1 MIPDSIELAERLMRS
16 GQLFVASGMYARA
29 TGANRAEITAW
40 ARKVLF
46 TPTQIAE
53 IEARAFTRITSEK

>member
-1 MIPDSIELAERLMRS
+1 MIPDTVERAEKLIRS

-29 TGANRAEITAW
+29 TGANRAEIAAQT
-40 ARKVLF
+40 RKVLF

-53 IEARAFTRITSEK
+53 IEARAFTHIASEK